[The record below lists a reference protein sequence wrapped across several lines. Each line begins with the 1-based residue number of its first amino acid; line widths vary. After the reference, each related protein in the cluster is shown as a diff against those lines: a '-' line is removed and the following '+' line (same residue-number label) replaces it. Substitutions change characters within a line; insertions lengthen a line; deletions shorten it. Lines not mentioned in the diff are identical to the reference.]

1 MAVLDRLAVVVEF
14 KSAAVSWL
22 SRYGTILALI
32 LLILFNL
39 AFTANFATWQTLN
52 INLTQVSTIL
62 IVAIGM
68 TLVIGSGG
76 IDLSVGSLM
85 AISGA
90 IAPLIFLNHI
100 VQLPNIY
107 VGVALAFTL
116 PVLLAG
122 LFGFFNGW
130 LITRYKVQP
139 IVATLILFIAGRGIA
154 QSFTDSNQVIFTT
167 PEFQFIGL
175 GRLVG
180 VPVQVIIMSVI
191 VATGVWAVGRTIF
204 GKHLLAVGGNEAAAR
219 LAGVRVDR
227 IKLQVSSVL
236 DFKVATNP
244 AVVVNN
250 LDWTSPLSAIEFL
263 RDIGKHFSVNQ
274 MLSKDSVANR
284 LEGGI
289 SYTEFSY
296 QVLQA
301 FDYLELY
308 RRYNCTLQ
316 LGGSDQWGNIVA
328 GLDLI
333 RRVESGSGHALTV
346 PLLTKADGTK
356 FGKSAGG
363 SIWLDP
369 EMTSPYAFFQ
379 YWLNSDDKD
388 VINFLKLFS
397 FNSRQEIEEI
407 EKEHNENP
415 GARNAHRALARE
427 LTALIHGEET
437 SARVEEAAKALFGQ
451 GDLNTLDEKT
461 LASAL
466 SELPRVQI
474 SSNEEIPTWVDLLAA
489 AGVVDSKSAARR
501 IVKEGGAYLNN
512 EKISGEDF
520 RLEKSHFLCGKYAV
534 LRKGKRDLAAVELV

>member
-1 MAVLDRLAVVVEF
+1 MSQFLDDLRWRGLIAQTTDEKELA
-14 KSAAVSWL
+14 AALEKPITLYIGFDPTAPSIHV
-22 SRYGTILALI
+22 G
-32 LLILFNL
+32 NL
-39 AFTANFATWQTLN
+39 
-52 INLTQVSTIL
+52 V
-62 IVAIGM
+62 
-68 TLVIGSGG
+68 
-76 IDLSVGSLM
+76 
-85 AISGA
+85 
-90 IAPLIFLNHI
+90 
-100 VQLPNIY
+100 
-107 VGVALAFTL
+107 
-116 PVLLAG
+116 VLLVLRRFQLAG
-122 LFGFFNGW
+122 HH
-130 LITRYKVQP
+130 P
-139 IVATLILFIAGRGIA
+139 IA
-154 QSFTDSNQVIFTT
+154 
-167 PEFQFIGL
+167 
-175 GRLVG
+175 LVG
-180 VPVQVIIMSVI
+180 G
-191 VATGVWAVGRTIF
+191 ATGLVGDPSGR
-204 GKHLLAVGGNEAAAR
+204 NEER
-219 LAGVRVDR
+219 SLNSTEIVEQWVNR

-236 DFKVATNP
+236 DFKSDSNP

-301 FDYLELY
+301 FDFLELY
-308 RRYNCTLQ
+308 RRNACTLQ

-333 RRVESGSGHALTV
+333 RRVEGGSGHAFTV

-356 FGKSAGG
+356 FGKTAGG
-363 SIWLDP
+363 SVWLDP

-388 VINFLKLFS
+388 VINFLKVFS
-397 FNSRQEIEEI
+397 FKSRQEIEEI

-427 LTALIHGEET
+427 LTSLIHGAET

-451 GDLNTLDEKT
+451 GDLTTLDEKT

-474 SSNEEIPTWVDLLAA
+474 STNDEIPTWVDLLAA

-534 LRKGKRDLAAVELV
+534 LRKGKRDLAAVELA

>member
-1 MAVLDRLAVVVEF
+1 MSQFLDDLRWRGLIAQTTDEKELA
-14 KSAAVSWL
+14 AALEQPITLYIGFDPTAPSIHV
-22 SRYGTILALI
+22 G
-32 LLILFNL
+32 NL
-39 AFTANFATWQTLN
+39 
-52 INLTQVSTIL
+52 V
-62 IVAIGM
+62 
-68 TLVIGSGG
+68 
-76 IDLSVGSLM
+76 
-85 AISGA
+85 
-90 IAPLIFLNHI
+90 
-100 VQLPNIY
+100 
-107 VGVALAFTL
+107 
-116 PVLLAG
+116 VLLVLRRFQLAG
-122 LFGFFNGW
+122 HH
-130 LITRYKVQP
+130 P
-139 IVATLILFIAGRGIA
+139 IA
-154 QSFTDSNQVIFTT
+154 
-167 PEFQFIGL
+167 
-175 GRLVG
+175 LVG
-180 VPVQVIIMSVI
+180 G
-191 VATGVWAVGRTIF
+191 ATGLVGDPSGR
-204 GKHLLAVGGNEAAAR
+204 NEER
-219 LAGVRVDR
+219 SLNSSEIVEQWVNR

-236 DFKVATNP
+236 DFKVAANP

-308 RRYNCTLQ
+308 RRNKCTLQ

-333 RRVESGSGHALTV
+333 RRVEGGSGHAFTV

-356 FGKSAGG
+356 FGKTAGG
-363 SIWLDP
+363 SVWLDP

-379 YWLNSDDKD
+379 YWLNSVDKD
-388 VINFLKLFS
+388 VINFLKVFS
-397 FNSRQEIEEI
+397 FKSRQDIEEI

-474 SSNEEIPTWVDLLAA
+474 SSKEEIPTWVDLLAA

-534 LRKGKRDLAAVELV
+534 LRKGKRDLAAVELI